1 MKKGVDISKKTQ
13 KVVDLYLLYKEHGFN
28 LTIDEIAGLLKIG
41 RKTFYNRYVNKET
54 SILTTL
60 QYCHSQFVEYFNQ
73 QLLQCNHSV
82 EELVLLMW
90 EFREFAKE
98 NRPFFQYDWEKSL
111 FFTDKTPFRSILES
125 IIRRGLRTYQ
135 VREDINS
142 IAYCNFFYA
151 NLSLYVIYGRSQP
164 AILRY
169 VLLPVLNERGLELLD
184 ELDLNTFA

>member
-1 MKKGVDISKKTQ
+1 MKNGANISRKNQ
-13 KVVDLYLLYKEHGFN
+13 KVVDLYLLYREHGFN
-28 LTIDEIAGLLKIG
+28 LTIDEIASLLKIG

-54 SILTTL
+54 SIWTTL
-60 QYCHSQFVEYFNQ
+60 QYCHNQFVDYFNK

-90 EFREFAKE
+90 EFRQFAKE
-98 NRPFFQYDWEKSL
+98 NPAFFQFDWENSL
-111 FFTDKTPFRSILES
+111 FFTDKTPFRSLLEN
-125 IIRRGLRTYQ
+125 IIRRGLRSYH

-142 IAYCNFFYA
+142 TAYSNFFYA
-151 NLSLYVIYGRSQP
+151 NLSLYVYYGRTQP

-184 ELDLNTFA
+184 ELDLNSFA